1 MVEIPVRTDYQEE
14 TIGNMGEP
22 PPKARYPIISI
33 NHIVWGITQRIQ
45 A

>member
-1 MVEIPVRTDYQEE
+1 MLEILARTDYQEE
-14 TIGNMGEP
+14 TIGNMREP

-33 NHIVWGITQRIQ
+33 NHMVWGITQRIQ